1 MRLVQLKYFL
11 AVCKYGNFSLAAE
24 NCYVTQPAVSA
35 AVRELEQEYGISLFH
50 RKKKQLELTDEG
62 RWLRQRAEFILN
74 YVAATEEQMKTF
86 ALNKRYLRVGVAPM
100 IGGSFFYSVYDQF
113 VRDHPQVHIDL
124 LEAGSLQVW
133 QWVED
138 GIVDVGVQLLDVLPP
153 DAYDT
158 VKLFD
163 TELVF
168 CVSQTH
174 PLAQRKSVSIADLKD
189 QKLILLKED
198 SYQNKLLKKMFT
210 DAGQQIDVLMY
221 SNQINSIYSMLS
233 HGSCGAFLFEQMV
246 DPSLNLCCIHLE
258 PRIGLS
264 VGLVRRKNV
273 PTHSYMQSLIQY
285 AKTQASENITNEKH
299 E

>member
-86 ALNKRYLRVGVAPM
+86 AMNKRYLRVGVAPM

-158 VKLFD
+158 VRLFD

-210 DAGQQIDVLMY
+210 DAGLQIDVLMY

-233 HGSCGAFLFEQMV
+233 HGSCGAFLFGQMV
-246 DPSLNLCCIHLE
+246 DPTLNLCCIHLE
-258 PRIGLS
+258 PRIDLS

-285 AKTQASENITNEKH
+285 AKNQASENITNEKH